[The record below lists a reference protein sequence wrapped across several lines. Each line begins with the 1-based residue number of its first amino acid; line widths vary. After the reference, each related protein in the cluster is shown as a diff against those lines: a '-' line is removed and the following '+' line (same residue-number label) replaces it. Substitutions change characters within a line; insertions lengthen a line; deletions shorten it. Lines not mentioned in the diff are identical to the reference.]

1 MSKISSPVFL
11 CYIIFNFIIN
21 SVFLVSCTNNHF
33 PIYILR
39 SLMNIFD
46 IIVVV
51 FHFTL
56 LVVIIIKAKLQQ
68 FSFLFLF
75 SCLFVLFCRLL
86 LFQILFKNCRWIF
99 SFNKFQ
105 FSLFFV
111 YTTMATAAWIHIEQR
126 VRIQQT
132 HDCTS
137 SLALTVYFYH
147 HLSHIGVTMWPFP
160 SSEALSSYPNAIV

>member
-11 CYIIFNFIIN
+11 CYILVNFTIN

-33 PIYILR
+33 SIYILR

-56 LVVIIIKAKLQQ
+56 LVVIIIKAKLKQ
-68 FSFLFLF
+68 FNFLF
-75 SCLFVLFCRLL
+75 SCLFVLFCRFL

-99 SFNKFQ
+99 SFHKLDFPRSLYKPRWRLLHGFILSSVCVSSRRTIARLT
-105 FSLFFV
+105 FSS
-111 YTTMATAAWIHIEQR
+111 Q
-126 VRIQQT
+126 
-132 HDCTS
+132 
-137 SLALTVYFYH
+137 
-147 HLSHIGVTMWPFP
+147 IGV
-160 SSEALSSYPNAIV
+160 AL